1 MSFILEALKK
11 SEKNRQE
18 NTTPTLDS
26 QHDSASPAPRKRP
39 IWPLVLVV
47 VLVLN
52 AGILLWLFGP
62 WSSAKA
68 PEVATA
74 PKTETAVATPVQT
87 AVVEPK
93 APITPPVPEPAVQQ
107 PAQTTPATTT
117 VMPEPQVAVTETPIT
132 TPPTEEP
139 VVQSV
144 VTTKPVAEVAQSV
157 PQPAPQSAPVQKPAP
172 QAVVTTS
179 EPPQPEQTAEVA
191 KPVALPVAAPQPP
204 ARKILALTELPGSI
218 QQQLPRLHMSVHAF
232 TGDQSTSLIRLN
244 DRIMR
249 AGSMLENR
257 YRLEEIT
264 TDGAIFSY
272 QGYYFLVPRRG
283 A

>member
-26 QHDSASPAPRKRP
+26 QHDSATPTPQKRP
-39 IWPLVLVV
+39 IWPLIL
-47 VLVLN
+47 VLVLLLN
-52 AGILLWLFGP
+52 GGILLWLFGP
-62 WSSAKA
+62 WSHKKA
-68 PEVATA
+68 PAVTTA
-74 PKTETAVATPVQT
+74 PVTETAAVAPT
-87 AVVEPK
+87 APMTTA
-93 APITPPVPEPAVQQ
+93 APRPAVQP
-107 PAQTTPATTT
+107 PAQPVAATASVT
-117 VMPEPQVAVTETPIT
+117 PEPQVAPSEPAM
-132 TPPTEEP
+132 TPPVEP

-144 VTTKPVAEVAQSV
+144 VTTQPVAEVTL
-157 PQPAPQSAPVQKPAP
+157 PVEKPAP
-172 QAVVTTS
+172 VITAP
-179 EPPQPEQTAEVA
+179 EPPQPEQTADVA
-191 KPVALPVAAPQPP
+191 KPVAQPVAAPQPP
-204 ARKILALTELPGSI
+204 ARKILALTELPGGI

-244 DRIMR
+244 NRIMR
-249 AGSMLENR
+249 AGSILENR

>member
-18 NTTPTLDS
+18 NATPTLDS
-26 QHDSASPAPRKRP
+26 QHDSASPAPPKRP
-39 IWPLVLVV
+39 VWPLVLVV

-62 WSSAKA
+62 WNHEEA
-68 PEVATA
+68 PAVATA
-74 PKTETAVATPVQT
+74 PVTETAAEPAVKT

-93 APITPPVPEPAVQQ
+93 APV
-107 PAQTTPATTT
+107 TPAAPQPVVPQPVQAAPAAT
-117 VMPEPQVAVTETPIT
+117 VIPEPQVAATEPSVA
-132 TPPTEEP
+132 TPPEEEP

-144 VTTKPVAEVAQSV
+144 VTTNPVAEVV
-157 PQPAPQSAPVQKPAP
+157 QPAPQSAPVQKPAA
-172 QAVVTTS
+172 QAVVTTP
-179 EPPQPEQTAEVA
+179 EPPQPEKTAEVI
-191 KPVALPVAAPQPP
+191 KPVAQPVAAPHPP

-232 TGDQSTSLIRLN
+232 TGDQSSSLIRLN

>member
-18 NTTPTLDS
+18 NATPTLDS
-26 QHDSASPAPRKRP
+26 QHDSASSTTPKRP
-39 IWPLVLVV
+39 VWPLVLVV
-47 VLVLN
+47 VLILN

-62 WSSAKA
+62 WNSDEA

-74 PKTETAVATPVQT
+74 PKTDTAVETPVQT

-93 APITPPVPEPAVQQ
+93 APVTPPVPQPAVQQ
-107 PAQTTPATTT
+107 PTQAAPATV
-117 VMPEPQVAVTETPIT
+117 VMPEPQVAITAPAVT
-132 TPPTEEP
+132 TPLAEEH

-144 VTTKPVAEVAQSV
+144 VTTKPVADVAQ
-157 PQPAPQSAPVQKPAP
+157 PAAAQEPAPQPQQV
-172 QAVVTTS
+172 QAVV
-179 EPPQPEQTAEVA
+179 EPIAQ
-191 KPVALPVAAPQPP
+191 PVATPQAP
-204 ARKILALTELPGSI
+204 ARKVLALTELPGSM

-232 TGDQSTSLIRLN
+232 TGDQNTSLIRLN

-264 TDGAIFSY
+264 TDGAVFSY